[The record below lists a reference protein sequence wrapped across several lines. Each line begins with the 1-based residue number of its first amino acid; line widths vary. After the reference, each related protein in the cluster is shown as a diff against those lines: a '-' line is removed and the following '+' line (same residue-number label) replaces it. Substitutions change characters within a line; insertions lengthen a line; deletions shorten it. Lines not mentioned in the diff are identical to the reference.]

1 MSPSAPRCMSR
12 RAALADSDNV
22 MYYTLGTD
30 GQENTYMGL
39 KTGQN
44 SHVSLMG
51 GRLLDIKTD
60 EIELPYR
67 YTMMVDAG
75 EAPRMYDFYPG
86 AFLMTQRLTSALQA
100 AGVDNL
106 QLFACKIKREHTTK
120 EVDGYTTVNVIGRL
134 ACAAPTA
141 STSMPVGNSK
151 YYTKLAIDPA
161 KAKGQLMFRLKES
174 PLLILL
180 HESVVKAIET
190 EKFTGLAFKPIAE
203 VTA

>member
-1 MSPSAPRCMSR
+1 MSHLAGLVDSA
-12 RAALADSDNV
+12 NI
-22 MYYTLGTD
+22 MYYTFGTD

-44 SHVSLMG
+44 SHISLMWG
-51 GRLLDIKTD
+51 QLLDAKTD

-67 YTMMVDAG
+67 YTMTVDAG
-75 EAPRMYDFYPG
+75 EQARMYDFYPG
-86 AFLMTQRLTSALQA
+86 AFLMTQRLATALHA

-106 QLFACKIKREHTTK
+106 QSFACKIKREHTAK
-120 EVDGYTTVNVIGRL
+120 EVAGYTTINVVGRI

-141 STSMPVGNSK
+141 SSSMPLGNSK

-174 PLLILL
+174 PLVILM
-180 HESVVKAIET
+180 HESVVKVIET
-190 EKFTGLAFKPIAE
+190 EKFTGLAFKPVTE
-203 VTA
+203 VSA

>member
-1 MSPSAPRCMSR
+1 MLH
-12 RAALADSDNV
+12 RAALGDLGNN
-22 MYYTLGTD
+22 MYYTFGTD

-51 GRLLDIKTD
+51 GRLLDIKAD

-67 YTMMVDAG
+67 YTMTVDDG

-86 AFLMTQRLTSALQA
+86 AFLMTQRLTAALQA

-120 EVDGYTTVNVIGRL
+120 EVAGYTTVNVIGRV
-134 ACAAPTA
+134 ACAAPAA

-180 HESVVKAIET
+180 HESVVKAIES
-190 EKFTGLAFKPIAE
+190 EKFTGLALKPIME
-203 VTA
+203 VAT

>member
-1 MSPSAPRCMSR
+1 MWLAVASAD
-12 RAALADSDNV
+12 LADV
-22 MYYTLGTD
+22 MYYTFGTD

-51 GRLLDIKTD
+51 GRLLDVKAD

-67 YTMMVDAG
+67 YTMTVDAG
-75 EAPRMYDFYPG
+75 EEPRMYDFYPG
-86 AFLMTQRLTSALQA
+86 AFLMTEKLTAALHA

-106 QLFACKIKREHTTK
+106 QTFACKIKREHTAK
-120 EVDGYTTVNVIGRL
+120 DVAGYTTINVIGRI
-134 ACAAPTA
+134 ACAAPLA

-180 HESVVKAIET
+180 HDSVVKAVEAEEFI
-190 EKFTGLAFKPIAE
+190 GLAFKPVVE
-203 VTA
+203 VAA